1 MFNKTA
7 QEFQAILDE
16 LTQNMTVQEIVLDT
30 CRRMVTTAVEAEK
43 EAEKEIARIQQEI
56 EAVRRGMLLT
66 QVLPKKLT
74 DLRETIIQ
82 RVSEV
87 KSQDITVGMKAKLE
101 LNIPVITLVLQ
112 EMCPHP
118 FVFHKGGYQGSP
130 SNDYDDGYPTERY
143 CVVCGFVEKASD
155 FRRNGLSDRLGSV
168 FNTLKD
174 DDNRIIQH
182 EPYRPHPQ
190 CLGRVD
196 IWQPLGAALH
206 PFEEWVCK
214 NLNGD
219 D

>member
-7 QEFQAILDE
+7 QEFQAMLDE
-16 LTQNMTVQEIVLDT
+16 LNQNLNIQEIALNT
-30 CRRMVTTAVEAEK
+30 CRRMVTTVVEAEK
-43 EAEKEIARIQQEI
+43 EAEKEIARIQNKI
-56 EAVRRGMLLT
+56 EAARRGVLLT
-66 QVLPKKLT
+66 QSLPKDVIDFRK
-74 DLRETIIQ
+74 TIIQ
-82 RVSEV
+82 RISEV

-101 LNIPVITLVLQ
+101 LNIPVITLALQ
-112 EMCPHP
+112 GMCSHP
-118 FVFHKGGYQGSP
+118 FVFHKAGYQGSP

-155 FRRNGLSDRLGSV
+155 FRRNGMSDRLGSV

-196 IWQPLGAALH
+196 IWQPLGAVLH
-206 PFEEWVCK
+206 PFEKWVE
-214 NLNGD
+214 NMLNPD
-219 D
+219 